1 MLSQMVVF
9 VHSTFVLAAR
19 MELIMYKKTR
29 YIAIS
34 AMIAAIYVALT
45 LSLSFI
51 SYGPIQFRISEAL
64 TILPYFTPAAIPG
77 LFVGCFISNLLGS
90 PFGFVDIIIGS
101 LATLLA
107 AILSRKMPKKYFVPL
122 PPIVVNAIFVGTEL
136 YYGAKLLNFNQAIV
150 GDLVKYGLLPAI
162 LMVGFGELVVCY
174 LLGYPLLLLLDK
186 YKHKIF

>member
-1 MLSQMVVF
+1 
-9 VHSTFVLAAR
+9 
-19 MELIMYKKTR
+19 MYKKTR
-29 YIAIS
+29 YIATS

-45 LSLSFI
+45 LSLSFA

-64 TILPYFTPAAIPG
+64 TILPFFTPAAIPG
-77 LFVGCFISNLLGS
+77 LFAGCFISNLFGS

-101 LATLLA
+101 IATLIA
-107 AILSRKMPKKYFVPL
+107 AILSRKMPKKYLVPL

-150 GDLVKYGLLPAI
+150 GDLVKYGLLSAI
-162 LMVGFGELVVCY
+162 LIVGFGELVVCY

-186 YKHKIF
+186 YKNKIFM